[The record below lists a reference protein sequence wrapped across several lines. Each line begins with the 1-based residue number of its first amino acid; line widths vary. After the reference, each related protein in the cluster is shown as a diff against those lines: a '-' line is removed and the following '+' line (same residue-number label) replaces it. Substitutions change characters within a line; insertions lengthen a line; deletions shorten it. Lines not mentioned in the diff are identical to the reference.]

1 MVAYTF
7 RVLLAFGTI
16 LATGC
21 VLKEPYPNQWPDIHA
36 VKGICPDISGTFT
49 DDGWLNPSE
58 AEQTGQAWHK
68 RSLSRLLF
76 THEGEFDEVTDV
88 KIIQTENHDIT
99 LIALIGNTS
108 LVEQSFSI
116 ENGDFSCKSGFV
128 EFIGERVCETGN
140 GVMACATPESDLI
153 KNLDFWVAR
162 LADQLPPI
170 FTLIDGIYTL
180 ERGPGPD
187 GSMRRSNGVAREQV
201 R

>member
-7 RVLLAFGTI
+7 RVLLAFATI
-16 LATGC
+16 LGTGC
-21 VLKEPYPNQWPDIHA
+21 VLKEPYPNQWPGIHA
-36 VKGICPDISGTFT
+36 VKGICPDISGTFA

-68 RSLSRLLF
+68 RSLSRLIF
-76 THEGEFDEVTDV
+76 TDEGEFDEVTDV
-88 KIIQTENHDIT
+88 QIIQTENHDIT
-99 LIALIGNTS
+99 LIALNGNTS

-153 KNLDFWVAR
+153 KNLEGD
-162 LADQLPPI
+162 
-170 FTLIDGIYTL
+170 LIIKTNS
-180 ERGPGPD
+180 RGFGAVYLIPVYVSEWHWYRFEPSPD
-187 GSMRRSNGVAREQV
+187 DSVSNFIEY
-201 R
+201 